1 MSVDRLLSTDC
12 PRHPDL
18 VMGPVVL
25 AEPYPV
31 RGGAWGMTDRLAC
44 MADEALLRVDRG
56 SARTPALWLR
66 GPAPLMAALDC
77 LRKLLREERGID
89 DQAEGD
95 HQALERALN
104 GEQPLGATLCYLASR
119 PSLIG
124 RLAHEAD
131 KKVRS

>member
-1 MSVDRLLSTDC
+1 MSVDRLLSDNC
-12 PRHPDL
+12 PQFPDL
-18 VMGPVVL
+18 VTGPVVL
-25 AEPYPV
+25 CESYPV
-31 RGGAWGMTDRLAC
+31 RGGTWGTTDRLAC

-95 HQALERALN
+95 YQALERALR